1 MSFENKTIDPNAPR
15 IFELQMTQAQ
25 CMALSRI
32 LPQGYTLELV
42 VRPKKESSHKPSKKV
57 FTNEGAAVKINSQGL
72 AHPPAPT
79 RTHSRP
85 PVQAQLPPVQLQT
98 QQYIQ
103 PLHIPHDPIPTL
115 QHSDSATKRVL
126 RDNKKKPQTYLEEK
140 FPETVAVPTTS
151 SKSMKPMNEGA
162 KKCLNLL
169 QRLKKHNCVGPFLQ
183 PVDVEGLGLW
193 DYYDIVPEPMD
204 LGTVEKKLKNG
215 DYSSVDEFGTDIRK
229 IWSNA
234 MAYNTEGSAIYNMT
248 LKISQYFERIFKEIE
263 DVPFNDKVFELE
275 KKVKMLT
282 QQIASLNKP
291 ETLSAKKVSGSGPR
305 FAKSP
310 SSIEEPMTIQE
321 KKVLCDHIKRLPPE
335 SLRGVWEI
343 VSRSIPNTQNNKE
356 ELVFDI
362 DALPV
367 KVTRELEKFVKSK
380 IGVTNK
386 ATNKNKKDAPTA
398 KPPVMDAQYYAQN
411 FRPEINGTKYIAP
424 QQNLMPSDSTQ
435 AFKKDD
441 DAESKSSD
449 SSFISDSESGS
460 DDERK
465 HKPKPAQNYL
475 LKQQDLANF
484 QAGGH
489 GSMLNSFI
497 VK

>member
-1 MSFENKTIDPNAPR
+1 MSSENKTLDPSAPR
-15 IFELQMTQAQ
+15 IFELQLTQAQ
-25 CMALSRI
+25 CAALSRI
-32 LPQGYTLELV
+32 LPQGYSLEV
-42 VRPKKESSHKPSKKV
+42 IVKPKKESSHKPSKKI
-57 FTNEGAAVKINSQGL
+57 FTNEGAAVKINGQG
-72 AHPPAPT
+72 HTPAPT
-79 RTHSRP
+79 RSHPRP
-85 PVQAQLPPVQLQT
+85 QAQPQSQLPPVQLQT
-98 QQYIQ
+98 QQYVQ
-103 PLHIPHDPIPTL
+103 PLLPHDPIPTL
-115 QHSDSATKRVL
+115 QHQDSATKRVL

-151 SKSMKPMNEGA
+151 SKSMKPMHEGA

-204 LGTVEKKLKNG
+204 LSTVEKKLKNG
-215 DYSSVDEFGTDIRK
+215 DYMSVSDFGADVRK

-282 QQIASLNKP
+282 QQIANLGRP
-291 ETLSAKKVSGSGPR
+291 EPLSGKKVSGSGPR

-367 KVTRELEKFVKSK
+367 KVTRELDKFVKSK
-380 IGVTNK
+380 IGASNK
-386 ATNKNKKDAPTA
+386 ATNKNKKDAPPA
-398 KPPVMDAQYYAQN
+398 KPAVTEAQYYAQN
-411 FRPEINGTKYIAP
+411 FRPELNGTKYIPP
-424 QQNLMPSDSTQ
+424 QQNLMPSDSSK

-441 DAESKSSD
+441 DVESKSSD

>member
-1 MSFENKTIDPNAPR
+1 MSSENKTLDPNAPR
-15 IFELQMTQAQ
+15 IFELQLTQAQ
-25 CMALSRI
+25 CAALSRI
-32 LPQGYTLELV
+32 LPQGYSLEV
-42 VRPKKESSHKPSKKV
+42 IVKPKKESSHKPSKKI
-57 FTNEGAAVKINSQGL
+57 FTNDGAVKINGQGQG
-72 AHPPAPT
+72 HHPAPT
-79 RTHSRP
+79 RSHPRT
-85 PVQAQLPPVQLQT
+85 QAQPQTQLPPVQLQA
-98 QQYIQ
+98 QQYVQ
-103 PLHIPHDPIPTL
+103 PILDPIPSL
-115 QHSDSATKRVL
+115 QHQDSATKRVL

-162 KKCLNLL
+162 KKCLNLI
-169 QRLKKHNCVGPFLQ
+169 QRLKKHNCVGPFLF

-215 DYSSVDEFGTDIRK
+215 DYASVYEFGTDIRK
-229 IWSNA
+229 VWSNA

-263 DVPFNDKVFELE
+263 DVPFNDKVYELE

-282 QQIASLNKP
+282 QQIASLGKP
-291 ETLSAKKVSGSGPR
+291 EPLSGKKVSGSGPR

-343 VSRSIPNTQNNKE
+343 VSRNMSNTQSNKE

-380 IGVTNK
+380 IGVSSK
-386 ATNKNKKDAPTA
+386 ATNKNKKEVQQPAR
-398 KPPVMDAQYYAQN
+398 PVAMDPAQYYAQN
-411 FRPEINGTKYIAP
+411 FRPELNGTKYQAP
-424 QQNLMPSDSTQ
+424 QQNLMPSDSSK

-465 HKPKPAQNYL
+465 HKPKP
-475 LKQQDLANF
+475 
-484 QAGGH
+484 
-489 GSMLNSFI
+489 
-497 VK
+497 VT